1 MPQLSC
7 GFFVSKSIF
16 LKFVSGTLTLSS
28 AYLGFR
34 KGIMESKQRAVSR
47 LIAQAGQML
56 LAHGAESTLVGDI
69 MRRMGLASGMSEVE
83 VSLSASSLVVT
94 TVHKEHC
101 ITTARRS
108 PDRGINMRVVTQIQR
123 ICIMMEKGILDHSL
137 AQRKLNHISPER
149 YNRWLV
155 VVMIGLSC
163 AAFSRLAGG
172 DWMVFLITLIA
183 SSVGMIVR
191 QEIGHRQFNPLINF
205 AATAFVTSVIS
216 AQAVIYQLGNKPT
229 IVMASSV
236 LMLVPGFPL
245 INAVADMLKGYINM
259 GIARFVMASLLT
271 LATALGIVAA
281 MSITGI
287 WGW

>member
-1 MPQLSC
+1 
-7 GFFVSKSIF
+7 
-16 LKFVSGTLTLSS
+16 
-28 AYLGFR
+28 
-34 KGIMESKQRAVSR
+34 
-47 LIAQAGQML
+47 
-56 LAHGAESTLVGDI
+56 
-69 MRRMGLASGMSEVE
+69 
-83 VSLSASSLVVT
+83 
-94 TVHKEHC
+94 
-101 ITTARRS
+101 
-108 PDRGINMRVVTQIQR
+108 
-123 ICIMMEKGILDHSL
+123 MMEKGILDHSL
-137 AQRKLNHISPER
+137 AQKKLNQISPER

-172 DWMVFLITLIA
+172 DWIVFLITLIA
-183 SSVGMIVR
+183 SSCGMIVR
-191 QEIGHRQFNPLINF
+191 QEIGHRQFNPLLNF
-205 AATAFVTSVIS
+205 AATAFVTSAIS

-281 MSITGI
+281 MSVTGI

>member
-1 MPQLSC
+1 
-7 GFFVSKSIF
+7 
-16 LKFVSGTLTLSS
+16 
-28 AYLGFR
+28 
-34 KGIMESKQRAVSR
+34 
-47 LIAQAGQML
+47 
-56 LAHGAESTLVGDI
+56 
-69 MRRMGLASGMSEVE
+69 
-83 VSLSASSLVVT
+83 
-94 TVHKEHC
+94 
-101 ITTARRS
+101 
-108 PDRGINMRVVTQIQR
+108 
-123 ICIMMEKGILDHSL
+123 
-137 AQRKLNHISPER
+137 
-149 YNRWLV
+149 
-155 VVMIGLSC
+155 
-163 AAFSRLAGG
+163 
-172 DWMVFLITLIA
+172 
-183 SSVGMIVR
+183 

>member
-1 MPQLSC
+1 MASC
-7 GFFVSKSIF
+7 GHDWP
-16 LKFVSGTLTLSS
+16 
-28 AYLGFR
+28 
-34 KGIMESKQRAVSR
+34 
-47 LIAQAGQML
+47 L
-56 LAHGAESTLVGDI
+56 L
-69 MRRMGLASGMSEVE
+69 
-83 VSLSASSLVVT
+83 
-94 TVHKEHC
+94 
-101 ITTARRS
+101 
-108 PDRGINMRVVTQIQR
+108 RGIQPF
-123 ICIMMEKGILDHSL
+123 G
-137 AQRKLNHISPER
+137 
-149 YNRWLV
+149 W
-155 VVMIGLSC
+155 
-163 AAFSRLAGG
+163 G

-287 WGW
+287 WGGNVKLGSVFRTTQRHVFCRDSGGWVCFSLQCACARIEILCVRWCTWSWLALFDDALWRTD